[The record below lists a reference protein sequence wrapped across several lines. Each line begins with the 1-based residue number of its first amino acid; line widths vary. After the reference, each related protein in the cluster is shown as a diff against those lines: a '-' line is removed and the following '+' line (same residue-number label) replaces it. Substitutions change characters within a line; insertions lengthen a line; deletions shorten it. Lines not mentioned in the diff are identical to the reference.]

1 MKVCILGSGLTTLTL
16 AKALIN
22 QNIFVD
28 IFGQKKSSFV
38 NKSRTLG
45 ISSSNVNFFNKNIIN
60 IEKILWKLKKIE
72 IFTDNLKNEKILNFE
87 KNDKE
92 IFSIIKNYKLY
103 DILNQSLKKNNF
115 FNEINFKNFS
125 LENYDLIINTDN
137 FNSITRKY
145 FSRKIVKEYNSLA
158 YTTIIKHQKNENNIA
173 TQIFTKFGPIAF
185 LPISNNQTSIVFSI
199 KNNLVKNK
207 SDIMNLIYKYN
218 YKYKIINISKL
229 ESFELKSFNL
239 RSYYHN
245 NILAFGDLLHKIH
258 PLAGQGFNMTIRDIK
273 ILIKIINSRSEFG
286 LPLDRTVNKEF
297 EKLSKDK
304 NFIFSNSIDFVY
316 EFFNFE
322 RKSKN
327 NFLSKSVQFLGKS
340 PYLNK
345 AFMKIA
351 DEGLIL

>member
-1 MKVCILGSGLTTLTL
+1 MEI
-16 AKALIN
+16 
-22 QNIFVD
+22 
-28 IFGQKKSSFV
+28 
-38 NKSRTLG
+38 
-45 ISSSNVNFFNKNIIN
+45 
-60 IEKILWKLKKIE
+60 KKIE
-72 IFTDNLKNEKILNFE
+72 IFTDNLRNEKILNFE

-218 YKYKIINISKL
+218 YKYKIINISKI
-229 ESFELKSFNL
+229 ESFKLKSFNL
-239 RSYYHN
+239 RSYYHK

-286 LPLDRTVNKEF
+286 LPLDFTVNKEF

-304 NFIFSNSIDFVY
+304 NFIFSNSIDFIY

>member
-28 IFGQKKSSFV
+28 IFDQKKSSFV

-72 IFTDNLKNEKILNFE
+72 IFTDNLRNEKILNFE

-218 YKYKIINISKL
+218 YKYKIINISKI
-229 ESFELKSFNL
+229 ESFKLKSFNL

-273 ILIKIINSRSEFG
+273 I
-286 LPLDRTVNKEF
+286 
-297 EKLSKDK
+297 
-304 NFIFSNSIDFVY
+304 SIT
-316 EFFNFE
+316 
-322 RKSKN
+322 
-327 NFLSKSVQFLGKS
+327 
-340 PYLNK
+340 
-345 AFMKIA
+345 I
-351 DEGLIL
+351 

>member
-1 MKVCILGSGLTTLTL
+1 MKVCILGTGLTTLTL

-28 IFGQKKSSFV
+28 IFDQKKSSFA

-45 ISSSNVNFFNKNIIN
+45 ISSSNINFFNKNIIN

-87 KNDKE
+87 KNDEE

-115 FNEINFKNFS
+115 FNEINSKNFS

-158 YTTIIKHQKNENNIA
+158 YTTIIKHQKNKNNIA

-207 SDIMNLIYKYN
+207 SDIINLIYKYN

-273 ILIKIINSRSEFG
+273 ILIKIINNRSEFG
-286 LPLDRTVNKEF
+286 LPLDFTVNKEF
-297 EKLSKDK
+297 EKLSKDR
-304 NFIFSNSIDFVY
+304 NFIFSNSIDFIY
-316 EFFNFE
+316 EFFDFE

-327 NFLSKSVQFLGKS
+327 NFLSRSVQFLGKS

-345 AFMKIA
+345 AFIKIA